1 MSSREQILRQVRGN
15 RPELR
20 PLPSLPVPMPVQ
32 QHDAIERFGAMLDE
46 VGGELV
52 VAAASADL
60 RAIIRGRHPDAVTIC
75 STIAELPISTV
86 VLERGCPVALLEGIE
101 LAIVRGTIG
110 VVENAAVWVGEES
123 LPHRALPFV
132 ARHLVLL
139 IRADQLV
146 GDMHDA
152 YAALALDRESPGY
165 GVFISGPSKTADIE
179 RALVIGAQGP
189 RSLLVIVTASAA
201 PA

>member
-1 MSSREQILRQVRGN
+1 MSSRDQIIRAVRGN

-20 PLPSLPVPMPVQ
+20 PLPSLPVPMPVE
-32 QHDAIERFGAMLDE
+32 QHDATERFGAMLAE

-52 VAAASADL
+52 VAAPGADL
-60 RAIIRGRHPDAVTIC
+60 AALIRRRHSDAAAIC

-86 VLERGCPVALLEGIE
+86 AVARGCPVSSLEGID
-101 LAIVRGTIG
+101 LAIVRGAIG

-132 ARHLVLL
+132 ASHLVLL
-139 IRADQLV
+139 LRADQLV

-152 YAALALDRESPGY
+152 YAALASDGESPGY

-189 RSLLVIVTASAA
+189 RSLLVVLLSS
-201 PA
+201 